1 MPYNLFKE
9 IKVRCEFCKEIVFS
23 NSETEW
29 SECSCGSTKVIGK
42 NSFVKIQGKKFT
54 DLTVYNY
61 DELPPHQH

>member
-9 IKVRCEFCKEIVFS
+9 IKVRCNYCNEIIFS

-29 SECSCGSTKVIGK
+29 SECSCGSTKVLGK
-42 NSFVKIQGKKFT
+42 NSFVKIQGKKYT

-61 DELPPHQH
+61 EELPPHQY